1 MRIIRFLS
9 RSSEETY
16 GIQHTEEEITVA
28 NGNLFDGLKDT
39 GLKAEVEKILSP
51 IVPKA
56 ILCIGL
62 NYAEHAKEGGR
73 DLPERPVLFMKT
85 PSAANHPGDEIVL
98 PRCLRSERVDYEAE
112 LAVVIGKACKNV
124 RRDNALEYVL
134 GYTCGNDVSAR
145 DWQRNGGGGQW
156 CRGKTFDTFAPLGP
170 VLVTSDEI
178 GNPNNLEIGT
188 SLNGEVMQ
196 SANTSDMIFDVAT
209 LIEFL
214 SSSTTLE
221 PGTVIFTGTPQG
233 VGFARTP
240 PVYLK
245 TGDEVTV
252 EIEKIGK
259 LTNRVVEE
267 AAETI
272 DQWELP
278 RSKAKGF

>member
-1 MRIIRFLS
+1 MRIIRFLDQDGNES
-9 RSSEETY
+9 F
-16 GIQHTEEEITVA
+16 GIQHADQTVSVA
-28 NGNLFDGLKDT
+28 VGDLFGGLSDT
-39 GLKAEVEKILSP
+39 GVKANVSKVLSP
-51 IVPKA
+51 IVPKT

-85 PSAANHPGDEIVL
+85 PSATNHPDDEIVL

-112 LAVVIGKACKNV
+112 LAVVIGKPCKNV
-124 RRDNALEYVL
+124 SRNEALDYVL

-145 DWQRNGGGGQW
+145 DWQRNGGGDQW

-170 VLVTSDEI
+170 VLVTADEI
-178 GNPNNLEIGT
+178 DDPNDLNIGT
-188 SLNGEVMQ
+188 TLNGQTMQ

-245 TGDEVTV
+245 AGDEVTV

-259 LTNRVVEE
+259 LTNPVNEE
-267 AAETI
+267 KAKTI

-278 RSKAKGF
+278 RSSKAGF